1 MSRRPQKPNRRA
13 SSPQASASSPRE
25 FRLPENTTPA
35 LPAVE
40 DFAGLDMPA
49 ALLKTLTAQ
58 GVTTPFPIQAATL
71 PNSLAGRD
79 LLGRGRT
86 GSGKTLAFGLALLA
100 RTAGL
105 RAEPKAPLALVLV
118 PTRELAQ
125 QVTDAL
131 TPYATAVNLRLAT
144 VVGGLSIT
152 KQAGTLRRGAEVVV
166 ATPGRLND
174 LVERGDCV
182 LDQVRITVLDE
193 ADQMTDMGFLPQ
205 ITKLIQHVRPDGQRM
220 LFSATLDRNIDRLVQ
235 RFLTDPVVHSVDPSA
250 GAVTTMEH
258 HVLHVQ
264 DETDKK
270 AVTTRIAAR
279 DGRVILFLDT
289 KRSADRLAKRLLAVG
304 VRAAAL
310 HGGRS
315 QPQRNR
321 TLEQFKN
328 GQVTA
333 LVATNVAAR
342 GIHVDDLDLV
352 VNVDPP
358 TDHKDYLHRGG
369 RTARA
374 GGSGSVV
381 TLVLPDQK
389 RDVTRLMSDAGIRP
403 RTARITSS
411 DAELTTITGAR
422 EPSGVAVT
430 IEVPSRRRRPARRP
444 APSAAGAP
452 ADAAETAAGQY
463 GDRCGSPYGEPG
475 LDRRAAAGTTASDST
490 SASGGRGAARRAGSG
505 GATGGAVGAGGRSA
519 DRQSAAGAAT
529 RAASGKVARGSGR
542 RTAAGGA
549 TGGAAGTG
557 GRGSGSRGGR
567 RAPPRDALPLNAAG
581 GHLTTV
587 AGRADTCAGSAPVTV
602 AGVGRICRS
611 DVVFGPGTE
620 LLGPPGRPGRVLSR

>member
-1 MSRRPQKPNRRA
+1 MSRRPQKSNRRV
-13 SSPQASASSPRE
+13 SSSAPSAPSPRE
-25 FRLPENTTPA
+25 FRLPESTTPA

-40 DFAGLDMPA
+40 DFAALDMPA
-49 ALLKTLTAQ
+49 GLLKTLTAQ
-58 GVTTPFPIQAATL
+58 GVTTPFPIQGATL
-71 PNSLAGRD
+71 PNSIAGRD

-131 TPYATAVNLRLAT
+131 TPYATAVNLRMAT
-144 VVGGLSIT
+144 VVGGLSMT
-152 KQAGTLRRGAEVVV
+152 KQAATLRRGVEVLV

-174 LVERGDCV
+174 LVEHGDCV
-182 LDQVRITVLDE
+182 LGSVGITVLDE

-205 ITKLIQHVRPDGQRM
+205 ITRLIERVRPDGQRM
-220 LFSATLDRNIDRLVQ
+220 LFSATLDGNIDRLVQ

-258 HVLHVQ
+258 HVLHVL

-374 GGSGSVV
+374 GGSGRVV

-389 RDVTRLMSDAGIRP
+389 RDMTRLMSDAGIRP
-403 RTARITSS
+403 RTARITSG
-411 DAELTTITGAR
+411 AEELTTLTGAR
-422 EPSGVAVT
+422 EPSGVAIT
-430 IEVPSRRRRPARRP
+430 IEVPQPASPPRASREKNGTENGGRPARRRR
-444 APSAAGAP
+444 SGGGGAGA
-452 ADAAETAAGQY
+452 ATGAAPVTAG
-463 GDRCGSPYGEPG
+463 RGS
-475 LDRRAAAGTTASDST
+475 DRRAAAGTA
-490 SASGGRGAARRAGSG
+490 AAGGGRRAGSRG
-505 GATGGAVGAGGRSA
+505 TAG
-519 DRQSAAGAAT
+519 AAGAA
-529 RAASGKVARGSGR
+529 GGRGTDR
-542 RTAAGGA
+542 RGAPGAAGGS
-549 TGGAAGTG
+549 GSGAAT
-557 GRGSGSRGGR
+557 RGAGR
-567 RAPPRDALPLNAAG
+567 RAPAG
-581 GHLTTV
+581 GEGRRGARRNP
-587 AGRADTCAGSAPVTV
+587 AG
-602 AGVGRICRS
+602 
-611 DVVFGPGTE
+611 
-620 LLGPPGRPGRVLSR
+620 

>member
-13 SSPQASASSPRE
+13 SSPRPSVSSPRE

-35 LPAVE
+35 LDPVE
-40 DFAGLDMPA
+40 DFAALDLPEG
-49 ALLKTLTAQ
+49 LLKTLAEQ

-105 RAEPKAPLALVLV
+105 RAQPKAPLALVLV

-131 TPYATAVNLRLAT
+131 TPYATAVGLRLTT
-144 VVGGLSIT
+144 VVGGLSLT
-152 KQAGTLRRGAEVVV
+152 KQAAALRRGAEVVV
-166 ATPGRLND
+166 ASPGRLND

-182 LDQVRITVLDE
+182 LDSVRITVLDE

-205 ITKLIQHVRPDGQRM
+205 ITKLIQQVRPDGQRM
-220 LFSATLDRNIDRLVQ
+220 LFSATLDHNIDRLVQ
-235 RFLTDPVVHSVDPSA
+235 RFLSDPVVHSVDPSA
-250 GAVTTMEH
+250 GAVSTMEH
-258 HVLHVQ
+258 HVFHVL
-264 DETDKK
+264 DETDKR

-289 KRSADRLAKRLLAVG
+289 KRSADRLAKRLLAAG

-342 GIHVDDLDLV
+342 GIHIDNLDLV

-374 GGSGSVV
+374 GDSGSVV
-381 TLVLPDQK
+381 TLVLPEQK
-389 RDVTRLMSDAGIRP
+389 RDVTRLMSAAGIRP
-403 RTARITSS
+403 VTARVTSS
-411 DAELTTITGAR
+411 DTHLATVTGAR
-422 EPSGVAVT
+422 EPSGVPVT
-430 IEVPSRRRRPARRP
+430 IEVPQPA
-444 APSAAGAP
+444 AP
-452 ADAAETAAGQY
+452 AT
-463 GDRCGSPYGEPG
+463 P
-475 LDRRAAAGTTASDST
+475 RRARTTG
-490 SASGGRGAARRAGSG
+490 SAESGGRSGRR
-505 GATGGAVGAGGRSA
+505 R
-519 DRQSAAGAAT
+519 AGAAT
-529 RAASGKVARGSGR
+529 GRG
-542 RTAAGGA
+542 
-549 TGGAAGTG
+549 AGTG
-557 GRGSGSRGGR
+557 GRGTERRSAAGTAASNGSAATGDRAPARRAGARGTTEGAAATGAASGRATRGSGRQAARGGTTGGAARTGGRDSDR
-567 RAPPRDALPLNAAG
+567 RGGPRASAG
-581 GHLTTV
+581 
-587 AGRADTCAGSAPVTV
+587 
-602 AGVGRICRS
+602 
-611 DVVFGPGTE
+611 
-620 LLGPPGRPGRVLSR
+620 

>member
-1 MSRRPQKPNRRA
+1 MSRRPQKSNRRA
-13 SSPQASASSPRE
+13 SSSPQSASAPRD
-25 FRLPENTTPA
+25 FRLPESTTPA

-49 ALLKTLTAQ
+49 GLLKTLAAQ

-86 GSGKTLAFGLALLA
+86 GSGKTLAFGLALLG

-152 KQAGTLRRGAEVVV
+152 KQAGVLRRGAEVLV

-174 LVERGDCV
+174 LVERGDCA
-182 LDQVRITVLDE
+182 LGDVRITVLDE

-205 ITKLIQHVRPDGQRM
+205 ITKLIQQVRPDGQRM

-381 TLVLPDQK
+381 TLVLPEQK
-389 RDVTRLMSDAGIRP
+389 RDITRLMSDAGIRP
-403 RTARITSS
+403 RTARIKSG
-411 DAELTTITGAR
+411 DAELATITGAR

-430 IEVPSRRRRPARRP
+430 IEVPQPTASDPDRKGGAKPVRRSGRRRRSGGEAK
-444 APSAAGAP
+444 AATG
-452 ADAAETAAGQY
+452 TAT
-463 GDRCGSPYGEPG
+463 RTESRGS
-475 LDRRAAAGTTASDST
+475 DRRAAAGAT
-490 SASGGRGAARRAGSG
+490 ASGGSSATGGRGSAGRAGSG
-505 GATGGAVGAGGRSA
+505 RATGGAVGAGGRSS
-519 DRQSAAGAAT
+519 DRRSAPGATTGAS
-529 RAASGKVARGSGR
+529 SGKAARGTGR
-542 RTAAGGA
+542 RAGAGGA
-549 TGGAAGTG
+549 KGGAAGTG
-557 GRGSGSRGGR
+557 GRSSDRRGGR
-567 RAPPRDALPLNAAG
+567 R
-581 GHLTTV
+581 T
-587 AGRADTCAGSAPVTV
+587 SAT
-602 AGVGRICRS
+602 
-611 DVVFGPGTE
+611 
-620 LLGPPGRPGRVLSR
+620 